1 MNEEDQKIGSKLF
14 DKVDK
19 LRDDSLIFST
29 FFGLSPE
36 RRAEIDQ
43 KNRESGNTYVKV
55 TQFLKDKIGG
65 VVGATLKPV
74 DQALDVVSDVTN
86 VDRRGVDLGF
96 KALLYGK
103 PLLKKVKVKTP
114 ERFKPVNKRTVDVK
128 AEKVGTETVPTSSN
142 IVPAPKNFLDALRG
156 KIDRTP
162 VVGDLSQ
169 LVKVAQGQ
177 LIMDTTAGGNR
188 PTDSNKEDEELYS
201 KYQEIQNP
209 DSYIVDKADPD
220 YGKLKSDVLPK
231 RQQEANRKALLEGKG
246 DLLLN
251 MLNDKELEQIFPKS
265 YRSFYRKLKP
275 DKKGRFVDLKRR
287 LDIETIREM
296 YPGPDNEDFRRT
308 VFALAADPRFSSTV
322 YQETRKGLIA
332 EWLEGLDDIQGRVIK
347 ETNNTKL
354 LEAHHVRSIR
364 HVAALFDGL
373 DFQERTILRNRLL
386 NNMFPVGN
394 NPDNLVLLND
404 DIHDEIHRQ
413 LDEKIG
419 KTAAKFIDPNKNY
432 TIEEREEIAAKMGTI
447 INQLTQE
454 AKDAMAE
461 YMANKYTEVSPSA
474 RMAAE
479 MDIAEVTGVL
489 DATLEGYLEFVNR
502 RGFMSIQ
509 RRIDEMDYFPEDE
522 PAPDLRSERL
532 TRGRGKKQLELERK
546 YGKQLDLFKD
556 GQ

>member
-1 MNEEDQKIGSKLF
+1 MTFTPGS
-14 DKVDK
+14 VD
-19 LRDDSLIFST
+19 
-29 FFGLSPE
+29 PE
-36 RRAEIDQ
+36 RTDTIEAQTAEPDRDIDKRVEEEFEQ
-43 KNRESGNTYVKV
+43 AQSSVKTIGEGIYNFGKGV
-55 TQFLKDKIGG
+55 LFLSTGG
-65 VVGATLKPV
+65 SIQAT
-74 DQALDVVSDVTN
+74 QALDAVRARIEGKPFTPPSPNPNNLGGLITLEPITTEGAFTRPDVTGTESDLIT
-86 VDRRGVDLGF
+86 DRSSISPSVLAIFGGT
-96 KALLYGK
+96 AT
-103 PLLKKVKVKTP
+103 PEQKKVINNLKLKLDD
-114 ERFKPVNKRTVDVK
+114 KNKNINDGLED
-128 AEKVGTETVPTSSN
+128 EK
-142 IVPAPKNFLDALRG
+142 
-156 KIDRTP
+156 
-162 VVGDLSQ
+162 
-169 LVKVAQGQ
+169 
-177 LIMDTTAGGNR
+177 
-188 PTDSNKEDEELYS
+188 NKEDEELLSRYR
-201 KYQEIQNP
+201 ELENP
-209 DSYIVDKADPD
+209 DSYIVDPADPD

-275 DKKGRFVDLKRR
+275 DKKGRFVDLKKS
-287 LDIETIREM
+287 LDVATIREM
-296 YPGPDNEDFRRT
+296 YPGPENEDFRRT

-322 YQETRKGLIA
+322 YQETRKSLIA
-332 EWLEGLDDIQGRVIK
+332 EWLEGLDDIQDRVVK
-347 ETNNTKL
+347 ETKNTKL

-404 DIHDEIHRQ
+404 EIHDEIHRQ

-419 KTAAKFIDPNKNY
+419 KTAKKFIDPQRNY
-432 TIEEREEIAAKMGTI
+432 TIEEREEIASRMGTI

-454 AKDAMAE
+454 AYDSMAE
-461 YMANKYTEVSPSA
+461 YMADKYTEVSPSA

-479 MDIAEVTGVL
+479 MDITETTGVL

-502 RGFMSIQ
+502 KGLMSIQ
-509 RRIDEMDYFPEDE
+509 RRIDDMDYFPEDE
-522 PAPDLRSERL
+522 PAPDLRLERL